1 MASSIH
7 GSLTRLRRRVALAT
21 YLGSLSMHMLVAA
34 LAGGSVALLLRIGL
48 GLDPGQAVWA
58 LAVVGLTPLT
68 AWFTARRRRL
78 SSEGAAAY
86 LDVRAGATGALLT
99 ELELSDPRWSSRA
112 QAALARVGQPPRVRS
127 KPLTQ
132 RALLSIAFAALVLWV
147 PVPVALSGPG
157 PVIYQASL
165 DDLREKLETLEEQIQ
180 FEEETAAELEERLDR
195 LQDEAQRVDNPE
207 AMFEAMAEMDKGLE
221 DLAKEAQA
229 ASEQSLE
236 EVAQA
241 AAMAQTDP
249 AAAQSAMEA
258 ALAKLTQEGIK
269 LGLPTELAQ
278 ELGLDP
284 LLENV
289 DFPPGVALD
298 PSQFQNLSDELA
310 ELLAE
315 KLAELADAG
324 LLDLSGLGG
333 LGEFDLADLANLS
346 LADLADLELCEDCK
360 NGEP

>member
-21 YLGSLSMHMLVAA
+21 YLGSLSRHVLVCA
-34 LAGGSVALLLRIGL
+34 LAGGSLALLLRIVGS
-48 GLDPGQAVWA
+48 LDQGQAVWA
-58 LAVVGLTPLT
+58 LAIVAVTPLT
-68 AWFTARRRRL
+68 AWYASRRRRL
-78 SSEGAAAY
+78 STQGAAAY
-86 LDVRAGATGALLT
+86 LDLRAGATGALLT

-112 QAALARVGQPPRVRS
+112 DAALASVGEPPSVRA
-127 KPLTQ
+127 KPLAQ
-132 RALLSIAFAALVLWV
+132 RALFSLAFAALVLWV
-147 PVPVALSGPG
+147 PVPVALSGPK
-157 PVIYQASL
+157 PIIYTASL
-165 DDLREKLETLEEQIQ
+165 DDLREKLETLEEQIR
-180 FEEETAAELEERLDR
+180 FEDETAAELEERLDR
-195 LQDEAQRVDNPE
+195 LQQEAQRVDNPE
-207 AMFEAMAEMDKGLE
+207 AMFEAIAEMDKGLE
-221 DLAKEAQA
+221 DLAKEARD
-229 ASEQSLE
+229 ASEQSME

-241 AAMAQTDP
+241 AAMAETDP

-269 LGLPTELAQ
+269 LGLPTDLAN

-289 DFPPGVALD
+289 DFPPGLALD
-298 PSQFQNLSDELA
+298 PSQLQNLSQELA

-315 KLAELADAG
+315 KLKALVDAG
-324 LLDLSGLGG
+324 LLDLSGLNG

-346 LADLADLELCEDCK
+346 LVDLADLELCEDCK